1 MTAGQRLLRLWRFTL
16 AVFPPQVYVVYA
28 VLWELALEGSTALLG
43 HHPPDW
49 RPSGG
54 TAVRV
59 FSVVLML
66 FYLRIVDEQKDLEYD
81 REHNPDRPLV
91 RGEISH
97 RELTDAMIA
106 IVIALLA
113 LNAWLSPAAL
123 AVLVLDL
130 GYALF
135 LVTLERRSPRIRDG
149 LLLNLLITYPV
160 QLLLSVYVYLS
171 AADQNGSSAGWRAVP
186 LLAIFVCVFMH
197 FEFARKTAWDFSA
210 GARLYSGALGPVR
223 SARLAAG
230 FAVAA
235 LLLTLALFPPWH
247 ASGAGLIWALLP
259 YAALAFPVLGLLR
272 FLRRRVRTWPVP
284 LAMGFVVTSYLTLTI
299 QAGVH

>member
-1 MTAGQRLLRLWRFTL
+1 
-16 AVFPPQVYVVYA
+16 VFPPQVYVTYA
-28 VLWELALEGSTALLG
+28 VLWELALEGSAGLLG
-43 HHPPDW
+43 DDPQGW
-49 RPSGG
+49 RPSGA
-54 TAVRV
+54 TAVRAV
-59 FSVVLML
+59 SVVLVL
-66 FYLRIVDEQKDLEYD
+66 FYLRMVDELKDLEYD

-91 RGEISH
+91 RGEITH

-106 IVIALLA
+106 TVIALLA
-113 LNAWLSPAAL
+113 LNSWLSPAAL

-135 LVTLERRSPRIRDG
+135 LVALERRSARVRAG
-149 LLLNLLITYPV
+149 LLLNLLVTYPV

-171 AADQNGSSAGWRAVP
+171 AAAENGSDAGWRAVP

-197 FEFARKTAWDFSA
+197 FEFARKTAWEGSA

-235 LLLTLALFPPWH
+235 LLLTLVLFAPWRT
-247 ASGAGLIWALLP
+247 SGSGLIWALLP
-259 YAALAFPVLGLLR
+259 YLALAFPAAGFVS

-299 QAGVH
+299 QAGAR